1 MVWGNHFTEESFT
14 VLKQIVETERDSN
27 ILAEAAN
34 SLFEFG
40 DRSIPLLQQL
50 FINSENWLAR

>member
-1 MVWGNHFTEESFT
+1 MGWGNHFTEESFT
-14 VLKQIVETERDSN
+14 VLKQIIETERDSN
-27 ILAEAAN
+27 VLAEAAN

-40 DRSIPLLQQL
+40 DRFIPLLQQL